1 MKILVTGTNG
11 LLGQNLIH
19 QLAGMNHQ
27 VIATGRGPQRIS
39 PDASINYF
47 DLDITSVK
55 RTRKFIRQHGPD
67 ILIHCAAMT
76 QVDDCER
83 DRERSLMV
91 NVLSTETMLDAC
103 TGGSTH
109 FIFLSTDFVFDGTK
123 GNYSEEDPVNP
134 VNWYGETKVLA
145 EKKVAEYSGAWAIAR
160 TCLLYGVPIH
170 GSRPNIISWVRSAL
184 EKGEHIR
191 VVNDQVRTPT
201 NVLDFATG
209 IRLILEQGA
218 RGHFHLSGNDIMTP
232 YELAIAVADYFSFD
246 RNLIEAVDANSFS
259 QLGKRPMKTGFNIS
273 KARQELGFSPCS
285 LQSGLEESFK

>member
-1 MKILVTGTNG
+1 MKILITGSNG
-11 LLGQNLIH
+11 LLGQNLIQ
-19 QLAGMNHQ
+19 QLAGMNHR

-39 PDASINYF
+39 QHAGINYV
-47 DLDITSVK
+47 DLDIT
-55 RTRKFIRQHGPD
+55 RTQQTRKFIRQHAPD

-83 DRERSLMV
+83 DQEGSLLV
-91 NVLSTETMLDAC
+91 NVLATETMLDAC
-103 TGGSTH
+103 SGGNTH
-109 FIFLSTDFVFDGTK
+109 FIFLSTDFVFDGIK
-123 GNYSEEDPVNP
+123 GNYCEEDPVNP
-134 VNWYGETKVLA
+134 VNWYGETKALA

-170 GSRPNIISWVRSAL
+170 GSRQNIISWVKSAL

-191 VVNDQVRTPT
+191 MVNDQVRTPT
-201 NVLDFATG
+201 NVRDFATG
-209 IRLILEQGA
+209 IRLILEKGA
-218 RGHFHLSGNDIMTP
+218 RGHFHLSGMEIMTP

-246 RNLIEAVDANSFS
+246 RNLIDAVDANSFS
-259 QLGKRPMKTGFNIS
+259 QLGKRPLKTGFNIS